1 VYSQRDIT
9 LPSLC
14 SSLFLTRSFAFI
26 CSSVDTLVLI
36 PSARGNLVG
45 VGVAFL
51 GSIVYGYGKLRET
64 QAVEAAAAVAAGA
77 DLPPA
82 KAKEVVVGMDDEVE
96 PGLASTSIDEDTTG
110 QPLLQRSQ

>member
-1 VYSQRDIT
+1 MYSQRDII

-14 SSLFLTRSFAFI
+14 SSLFLTRSFAFV

-36 PSARGNLVG
+36 PSARGNLFG

-64 QAVEAAAAVAAGA
+64 QLAEAAAAVAAGA

-82 KAKEVVVGMDDEVE
+82 KAKEVVAGMDDEVE
-96 PGLASTSIDEDTTG
+96 PGLANTSINEDITG
-110 QPLLQRSQ
+110 RPLLQRWQ